1 MITHLVRTL
10 AVCSFLALAPS
21 AAADTIHVDAGL
33 TTGLDDGSSWADAF
47 QGSGGLQAALA
58 VALSGDEIFVADGTY
73 LASSTLDRAD
83 SFAMKNGVTIYGSFA
98 GGEAGPDDRPPFGT
112 ADSVLSGDLAGD
124 DGSSLF
130 GDNSYHILT
139 TAGTDLTAV
148 IDGFVVRSGAA
159 TTGGGNRDRGAG
171 ILCIGGVTPTV
182 NNCRFIA
189 NRCTFGGA
197 AGYISTGSAPRFTD
211 CTFEDG
217 IGGSFGGAF
226 DIAGGGLVRFDRCLF
241 RNNTAAR
248 AGALEVFAT
257 SGVWVINSIFRD
269 NVSTGSGGGGAIW
282 LGSGGNTKIRNCTI
296 VSNTSLVAAQGGL
309 LNSGSGNSTITNT
322 IFWDNEGPGGAQ
334 TSANQVTA
342 SAKVNHCIVEG
353 GFAGGVGNL
362 GTDPALTDIAGG
374 DFTLTASSPAIDAGD
389 NSAILGTTGV
399 LDYASLP
406 RTTDVLEV
414 ADTGV
419 GPAPVI
425 DIGAHEFPSV
435 WLDLGESLAG
445 GGGAPELLMSGPLTG
460 GSLVNVSLTNA
471 LGSATAFL
479 VIGVSAVNA
488 PFKGGVLVPAL
499 HLGVPLPT
507 TVGGTSAFSAPWPA
521 GLPSGFA
528 TYYQFWIPDASGP
541 VGFTASNALSGTTP

>member
-1 MITHLVRTL
+1 MTTQLIRTL
-10 AVCSFLALAPS
+10 VAVSLLVLAPH

-47 QGSGGLQAALA
+47 QGADGLQAALA
-58 VALSGDEIFVADGTY
+58 VAVSGDEIFVAQGTY
-73 LASSTLDRAD
+73 LASSSLDRAA
-83 SFAMKNGVTIYGSFA
+83 SFALKNGVTIWGSFA
-98 GGEAGPDDRPPFGT
+98 GGESSPDDRPPFGT

-124 DGSSLF
+124 DGGGMF

-171 ILCIGGVTPTV
+171 ILCIGGASPTV
-182 NNCRFIA
+182 RNCRFIA

-197 AGYISTGSAPRFTD
+197 AGYIGTGGAPRFTD

-257 SGVWVINSIFRD
+257 SGVWVINSIFID

-282 LGSGGNTKIRNCTI
+282 LGSGGK
-296 VSNTSLVAAQGGL
+296 
-309 LNSGSGNSTITNT
+309 LNSGSGNSTITNS
-322 IFWDNEGPGGAQ
+322 ILWDNEGPGGAQ
-334 TSANQVTA
+334 ASANQVTA
-342 SAKVNHCIVEG
+342 SMKVNHCIVEG

-362 GTDPALTDIAGG
+362 GADPALTDIVGG

-389 NSAILGTTGV
+389 NTAILGTTGV
-399 LDYASLP
+399 LDFAGLP
-406 RTTDVLEV
+406 RVTDVLEV
-414 ADTGV
+414 ADTGI

-435 WLDLGESLAG
+435 WLDLGQALAG
-445 GGGAPELLMSGPLTG
+445 SAGTPALLMSGPLTG
-460 GSLVNVSLTNA
+460 GSLVNVSLTDA

-479 VIGVSAVNA
+479 VIGISTVNA

-507 TVGGTSAFSAPWPA
+507 TVGGTSAFSAPWPG

-528 TYYQFWIPDASGP
+528 TYYQFWIPDPSGP
-541 VGFTASNALSGTTP
+541 VGFTASNALRGTTP